1 MNTTPL
7 IEWDA
12 PEFFYHKKSNDWY
25 WSIIISTLSITITSF
40 IFKNYLFSFLVLIA
54 GSAMCYFG
62 TKRPDTIHCSIKN
75 DGIRA
80 KNIVFPF
87 ESIKYY
93 DIQTNERESKILLL
107 TNRTFMP
114 LISIPA
120 HEDMLSEINHILS
133 EKIEHTELREPGIYK
148 LLDMFGF

>member
-1 MNTTPL
+1 MNNPTL
-7 IEWDA
+7 LEWDA
-12 PEFFYHKKSNDWY
+12 PEFFYHKKSTDWF
-25 WSIIISTLSITITSF
+25 WAVIISTLSIAVASF

-54 GSAMCYFG
+54 GGTMCYFG
-62 TKRPDTIHCSIKN
+62 NKKPETVHCSIKE

-87 ESIKYY
+87 ESIEYY
-93 DIQTNERESKILLL
+93 DIHFSEHESKILIL

-114 LISIPA
+114 LITIPA
-120 HEDMLSEINHILS
+120 QESKLDEINEILS
-133 EKIEHTELREPGIYK
+133 KKIEHQELREPGIYK

>member
-1 MNTTPL
+1 MHHKTL
-7 IEWDA
+7 VEWDA

-25 WSIIISTLSITITSF
+25 WAIIISTLSIAVASF
-40 IFKNYLFSFLVLIA
+40 ICKNYRFSFLIIFA
-54 GSAMCYFG
+54 GTAMCYFG
-62 TKRPDTIHCSIKN
+62 TKKPETIHCTIKD

-87 ESIKYY
+87 ESIQCY
-93 DIQTNERESKILLL
+93 DIHFTEKESKLLIL

-114 LISIPA
+114 LITIPA
-120 HEDMLSEINHILS
+120 QESILDEINNVLS
-133 EKIEHTELREPGIYK
+133 QKITHEELREPGIYK